1 MTTKPKARKFRIRR
15 NDAVAPTGET
25 RQAEADDARQRADG
39 AGTSAA
45 AAVTETDYTLPEVT
59 EDGFGDEPMPGSA
72 AYERAARLKAAQ
84 ASGQKAETPNLAQA
98 ASDAAQNTAGPAAEA
113 GAIAGAGVGTASA
126 APQNA
131 EQQLAAIRAE
141 GLTGRQLRMARRLA
155 QKQGLQPSS
164 DFDAVRQLRNRGI
177 DPFNQS
183 SMLELVVDDTTTG
196 GAGGA
201 AAATGAGAATGNTL
215 PVRAATAKLPST
227 EVNAPSPPPGAGVAL
242 GAEDRAAEI
251 MRVQRDIAA
260 RRRRKLVQLGARLA
274 CFVLL
279 PTILVSYYFYAVA
292 TPLYVTNTEF
302 VIQKAEAP
310 TGGGGGLGSLLGG
323 GGFATTQESITVQS
337 YLESREAML
346 RLDEELD
353 FRGHFSGENIDP
365 LTRLSPDA
373 TVEQMYNT
381 YLRNL
386 VISYDPTEG
395 LIRMDV
401 LAADPVASQQ
411 FSEALIGYAE
421 ERVEEMSAR
430 VRADG
435 MVGAEDAFSDAE
447 ARAATAQARVLEL
460 QQQLEVVSPE
470 AELNLVFTQ
479 IASLE
484 ARLTEERLRLAEM
497 NAASRPNAGR
507 VAASQ
512 AQIER
517 LEAQVTEMRT
527 ALTGGEVSL
536 AQVQS
541 ELVVAQADLET
552 RRLMLTEAMQAREA
566 ARMQA
571 NRQSLYISM
580 GVFPVPPDE
589 AAFPKAFENTL
600 LAFVVFSGIYLLI
613 SMTASILRE
622 QVSS

>member
-15 NDAVAPTGET
+15 NDGVAPTGET
-25 RQAEADDARQRADG
+25 RQAEANDARQD
-39 AGTSAA
+39 AGQAAASSA
-45 AAVTETDYTLPEVT
+45 AAVTDADYTLPEVT

-72 AYERAARLKAAQ
+72 AYERAARLKASQ
-84 ASGQKAETPNLAQA
+84 NSGKA
-98 ASDAAQNTAGPAAEA
+98 AAQPAAQPATQGGAEA
-113 GAIAGAGVGTASA
+113 GAADAGAGAVTGAGTGGANGG
-126 APQNA
+126 PQSV

-164 DFDAVRQLRNRGI
+164 DFDAVRLLRNRGI

-183 SMLELVVDDTTTG
+183 SMLELVVDDPGTG
-196 GAGGA
+196 GGTAAAGA
-201 AAATGAGAATGNTL
+201 AGAAAATGNTL

-227 EVNAPSPPPGAGVAL
+227 EVNAPPPPPGAGAAL
-242 GAEDRAAEI
+242 GSEDRAAEI

-260 RRRRKLVQLGARLA
+260 RRRRKLVQLAARLA

-310 TGGGGGLGSLLGG
+310 TSGGGGLGSLLGG

-353 FRGHFSGENIDP
+353 FRGHFSGDNIDP

-373 TVEQMYNT
+373 TVEQMYDT

-401 LAADPVASQQ
+401 LAADPVVSQR

-435 MVGAEDAFSDAE
+435 MAGAQEAFSDAE
-447 ARAATAQARVLEL
+447 TRAAVAQARVLEL

-479 IASLE
+479 ISSLE

-507 VAASQ
+507 VAASE

-517 LEAQVTEMRT
+517 LEAQVAEMRT